1 MHAFSRSVTA
11 RAAIN
16 RTVELL
22 RRGFLYR
29 AARRSELPR
38 KAVNTR
44 NAEVEDSKMTRLTL
58 REGTDIVCL
67 LDECWKGLWDTSACQ
82 RTATEIVST
91 LTSRVWNFVGL
102 ISASQ
107 RGSLLKTEYST
118 VSALSSL
125 VSLLNKRLKCICVE
139 SLLRK
144 LIGNDHE

>member
-38 KAVNTR
+38 KADNTR
-44 NAEVEDSKMTRLTL
+44 KAEVEDSKMTRLTL

-67 LDECWKGLWDTSACQ
+67 LDE
-82 RTATEIVST
+82 
-91 LTSRVWNFVGL
+91 
-102 ISASQ
+102 
-107 RGSLLKTEYST
+107 Y
-118 VSALSSL
+118 
-125 VSLLNKRLKCICVE
+125 
-139 SLLRK
+139 
-144 LIGNDHE
+144 